1 MSRGK
6 KPRRHGDATLFG
18 KIGHRLAPAPRYAVL
33 LPLVD
38 ALHDPRAAASL
49 LTPKVA
55 GDGNA
60 AAELIDQGGV
70 AMLLL
75 HPAIFRN
82 IFGLSIPI
90 SAEFSSDDFPQSL
103 RHIFSMAWKGETPA
117 FKRECG
123 ARLRR
128 AREARGYDSLR
139 TFALDTQTDED
150 NLSNW
155 ERGVAQVPPSYI
167 SLLKRAFG
175 IDHAWIYDEDASALP
190 DDLRKALL
198 TKDRRKQA

>member
-1 MSRGK
+1 MRQV
-6 KPRRHGDATLFG
+6 RHWLP
-18 KIGHRLAPAPRYAVL
+18 PAPRNAVY

-38 ALHDPRAAASL
+38 ALNNAGIAAGA
-49 LTPKVA
+49 LTPEGA
-55 GDGNA
+55 RDGYTA
-60 AAELIDQGGV
+60 IELVDQGGV

-75 HPAIFRN
+75 HPAVVRN
-82 IFGLSIPI
+82 IFGIVKRL
-90 SAEFSSDDFPQSL
+90 SAEISSDDIPQAL
-103 RHIFSMAWKGETPA
+103 RHDFSMAWKGETPA
-117 FKRECG
+117 YKKECG

-139 TFALDTQTDED
+139 AFALDTQTDED

-190 DDLRKALL
+190 GDLRKALL
-198 TKDRRKQA
+198 TKDRRKTA